1 MAAALRVDNLQK
13 SYGRHKAVAGISLE
27 IARKEIFGLLGP
39 NGAGK
44 TTTIECIIGL
54 RSADLGMVEVNGLD
68 AAKNSRQ
75 VKDQLGVQLQ
85 ETALHDKITTMEALE
100 LFASFYSSPADPER
114 LLKQFSLVDTARA
127 RYETLSTGQKQRLAV
142 ALAMINRPTVLLLDE
157 PTAGLDPQ
165 SRRELQKIIRE
176 IRDEGRSVLI
186 TTHYIEEAE
195 LLCDRV
201 GIIDRGKMIA
211 LGTVEELLAG
221 ARTLPRVVAKT
232 SRPPNLEKLKQ
243 LNGVQKADLEF
254 GGCTLQTLNVSQT
267 IVELVGHLQA
277 DNIELWDIKIHRPS
291 LEDLFIEL
299 TGRDIRQ

>member
-13 SYGRHKAVAGISLE
+13 SYGRNKAVNGISLE
-27 IARKEIFGLLGP
+27 IGRKEIFALLGP

-54 RSADLGMVEVNGLD
+54 RSADLGLIEVNGLD
-68 AAKNSRQ
+68 ALKNSRQ

-85 ETALHDKITTMEALE
+85 ETALHDKITPMEALH
-100 LFASFYSSPADPER
+100 LFASLYSSPADPER
-114 LLKQFSLVDTARA
+114 LLKQFALQDTARA
-127 RYETLSTGQKQRLAV
+127 KYETLSSGQKQRLAV
-142 ALAMINRPTVLLLDE
+142 ALAMINRPMVVLLDE

-165 SRRELQKIIRE
+165 SRRELQKIIRAL
-176 IRDEGRSVLI
+176 RDEGRSILL

-201 GIIDRGKMIA
+201 GIIDRGRMIA

-221 ARTLPRVVAKT
+221 ARTLPRVIAKT
-232 SRPPNLEKLKQ
+232 SRPPNLDKLKQ
-243 LNGVQKADLEF
+243 MNGVQKAELEY
-254 GGCTLQTLNVSQT
+254 GGCTLHTSNVSQT
-267 IVELVGHLQA
+267 IIELVGNLQS
-277 DNIELWDIKIHRPS
+277 DNIELWDISIHRPS

>member
-13 SYGRHKAVAGISLE
+13 SYGRNKAVNGVSLE
-27 IARKEIFGLLGP
+27 IGRKEIFALLGP

-54 RSADLGMVEVNGLD
+54 RSADLGTVEVNGLD
-68 AAKNSRQ
+68 GFKNPMKMR
-75 VKDQLGVQLQ
+75 DQIGVQLQ
-85 ETALHDKITTMEALE
+85 ETALHDKITPIEALR
-100 LFASFYSSPADPER
+100 LFASFYSSPSDPWR
-114 LLKQFSLVDTARA
+114 LLQQFALEDTARA
-127 RYETLSTGQKQRLAV
+127 RYETLSRGQKQRLAV
-142 ALAMINRPTVLLLDE
+142 ALALINRPMIILLDE

-165 SRRELQKIIRE
+165 SRRELQKLIRDL
-176 IRDEGRSVLI
+176 RDEGRSILI

-201 GIIDRGKMIA
+201 GIIDRGRLIA
-211 LGTVEELLAG
+211 LGTPEELVEH
-221 ARTLPRVVAKT
+221 ARTLPRIIAKT

-243 LNGVQKADLEF
+243 MNGVQKAELEY
-254 GGCTLQTLNVSQT
+254 GGCTVHTANVSQT

-277 DNIELWDIKIHRPS
+277 EKIELWDISIHRPS

-299 TGRDIRQ
+299 TGREIRQ

>member
-1 MAAALRVDNLQK
+1 MPAALRVDNLQK
-13 SYGRHKAVAGISLE
+13 SYGRNKAVNGISLE
-27 IARKEIFGLLGP
+27 ISRKEIFGLLGP

-54 RSADLGMVEVNGLD
+54 RSADLGVVEINGLD
-68 AAKNSRQ
+68 TLKNSRQ
-75 VKDQLGVQLQ
+75 VKDQIGVQLQ
-85 ETALHDKITTMEALE
+85 ETALHDKITTMEALH
-100 LFASFYSSPADPER
+100 LFASLYSSPADPER
-114 LLKQFSLVDTARA
+114 LLQQFALVDTARA
-127 RYETLSTGQKQRLAV
+127 KYETLSSGQKQRLAV
-142 ALAMINRPTVLLLDE
+142 ALAMINRPTILLLDE

-176 IRDEGRSVLI
+176 LRDEGRSILL

-201 GIIDRGKMIA
+201 GIIDRGRMIA
-211 LGTVEELLAG
+211 LGTVEDLLAA
-221 ARTLPRVVAKT
+221 ARTLPKIIAKT

-243 LNGVQKADLEF
+243 MTGAQKVELEY
-254 GGCTLQTLNVSQT
+254 GGCTVHTSNVSQT
-267 IVELVGHLQA
+267 IIELVGILQA
-277 DNIELWDIKIHRPS
+277 ENIELWDISIHRPS

>member
-1 MAAALRVDNLQK
+1 MPAALRVDNLQK
-13 SYGRHKAVAGISLE
+13 SYGRKKAVNGISLE
-27 IARKEIFGLLGP
+27 IGRREIFGLLGP

-44 TTTIECIIGL
+44 TTTIECIVGL
-54 RSADLGMVEVNGLD
+54 RSADLGMIEINGLD
-68 AAKNSRQ
+68 TLKNSRQ
-75 VKDQLGVQLQ
+75 AKEAMGVQLQ
-85 ETALHDKITTMEALE
+85 ETALHDKITPMEALE
-100 LFASFYSSPADPER
+100 LFASFYSSPADPDR
-114 LLKQFSLVDTARA
+114 LLKQFSLTDTARA
-127 RYETLSTGQKQRLAV
+127 KYETLSSGQKQRLAV
-142 ALAMINRPTVLLLDE
+142 ALAMINRPAILLLDE

-201 GIIDRGKMIA
+201 GIIDRGQMIA

-221 ARTLPRVVAKT
+221 ARTLPRVIART

-243 LNGVQKADLEF
+243 MTGAQKADLEY
-254 GGCTLQTLNVSQT
+254 GGCTIQTSNVSQT
-267 IVELVGHLQA
+267 IIELVGLLQA
-277 DNIELWDIKIHRPS
+277 ENIELWDISIHRPS